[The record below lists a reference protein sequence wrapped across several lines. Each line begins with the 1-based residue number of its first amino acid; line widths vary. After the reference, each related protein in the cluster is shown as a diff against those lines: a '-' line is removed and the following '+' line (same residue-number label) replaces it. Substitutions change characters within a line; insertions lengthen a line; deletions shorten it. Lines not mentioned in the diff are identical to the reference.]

1 MKELMSLG
9 VAIVIFIAWNQQ
21 STRYTQQ
28 SAEIE
33 TFKQVL
39 EDYEDREWEDM
50 VAHYSDTA
58 KIMNNVTEKD
68 AKNLTQFLAEN
79 KKDASQFSSWDFVDD
94 ASEYEMIVND
104 RGETWVNFWGLWE
117 GTFKT
122 NNKVYKIPTHITAQ
136 FVNGKIVREFG
147 YWDVSKIIRDIQQ
160 DRIDELS
167 SSEERTGN

>member
-79 KKDASQFSSWDFVDD
+79 KKDASQFSSWDFVND

>member
-9 VAIVIFIAWNQQ
+9 IAIVIFIACNQQ
-21 STRYTQQ
+21 SKRYTQQ
-28 SAEIE
+28 SPEIE
-33 TFKQVL
+33 TYKQVL
-39 EDYEDREWEDM
+39 EDYEDRDWEAM

-58 KIMNNVTEKD
+58 KIMNNVTEED
-68 AKNLTQFLAEN
+68 GKNLTQFLAEN
-79 KKDASQFSSWDFVDD
+79 KKDASQFSRWDFVDD
-94 ASEYEMIVND
+94 ESEYEMIVND
-104 RGETWVNFWGLWE
+104 KGETWVNFWGLWE

-122 NNKVYKIPTHITAQ
+122 NNKVYQIPTHITAQ

-160 DRIDELS
+160 ADELS

>member
-9 VAIVIFIAWNQQ
+9 LAIVIFIACNQQ
-21 STRYTQQ
+21 SKRYTQQ
-28 SAEIE
+28 SPEIE
-33 TFKQVL
+33 TYKQVL
-39 EDYEDREWEDM
+39 EDYEDRDWEAM

-58 KIMNNVTEKD
+58 KIMNNVTEKNG
-68 AKNLTQFLAEN
+68 KNLTRFLAQN
-79 KKDASQFSSWDFVDD
+79 KEDASQFSNWHFVDD
-94 ASEYEMIVND
+94 ASEYEMVLND
-104 RGETWVNFWGLWE
+104 KGETWVNFWGLWE

-122 NNKVYKIPTHITAQ
+122 NSKVYQIPTHITVQ

-160 DRIDELS
+160 ADELS

>member
-9 VAIVIFIAWNQQ
+9 VAIVIFIACSQQ
-21 STRYTQQ
+21 RTRYTQQ
-28 SAEIE
+28 SPEIE
-33 TFKQVL
+33 TYKQVL
-39 EDYEDREWEDM
+39 ADYEDRDWEAM

-58 KIMNNVTEKD
+58 KIMNNVTEEEG
-68 AKNLTQFLAEN
+68 KNLTQFLAEN

-104 RGETWVNFWGLWE
+104 EGETWVNFWGLWE

-122 NNKVYKIPTHITAQ
+122 NNEVYQIPTHITAQ
-136 FVNGKIVREFG
+136 FINGKIVREFG
-147 YWDVSKIIRDIQQ
+147 YWDVSKIIKDIQQ
-160 DRIDELS
+160 ADELS

>member
-9 VAIVIFIAWNQQ
+9 VAIVIFIAFNQQ
-21 STRYTQQ
+21 QTRYTQQ
-28 SAEIE
+28 SPEIE
-33 TFKQVL
+33 TYKQVL
-39 EDYEDREWEDM
+39 EDYEDRDWESM

-58 KIMNNVTEKD
+58 KIMNNVTEEEG
-68 AKNLTQFLAEN
+68 KNLTQFLAEN

-104 RGETWVNFWGLWE
+104 KGETWVNFWGLWE

-122 NNKVYKIPTHITAQ
+122 NNQVYQIPTHITAQ
-136 FVNGKIVREFG
+136 FVNGKIVKEFG
-147 YWDVSKIIRDIQQ
+147 YWDVSKIIKDIQQ
-160 DRIDELS
+160 ADEIS

>member
-79 KKDASQFSSWDFVDD
+79 KKDASQFSSWDFVDN

>member
-50 VAHYSDTA
+50 IAHYSDTA

-79 KKDASQFSSWDFVDD
+79 KKDASQFSSWDFVND